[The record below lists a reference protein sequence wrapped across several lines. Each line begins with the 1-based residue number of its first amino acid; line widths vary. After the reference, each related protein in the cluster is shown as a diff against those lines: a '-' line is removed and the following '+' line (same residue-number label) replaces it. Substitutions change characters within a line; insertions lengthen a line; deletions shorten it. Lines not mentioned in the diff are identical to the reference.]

1 MTPFTYAF
9 AKAGQHER
17 ALEEVESFE
26 QMVHE
31 TTGPHGI
38 VFAVL
43 GMRDRAVATLIDE
56 ALQEFSPIRMAEL
69 AAALDEKTLA
79 LTILEREAENE
90 VPFELLFM
98 HCSEELRSLSGN
110 PRYERVLDRVGF
122 PD

>member
-1 MTPFTYAF
+1 
-9 AKAGQHER
+9 
-17 ALEEVESFE
+17 
-26 QMVHE
+26 MVHE
-31 TTGPHGI
+31 TTVPHGI

-43 GMRDRAVATLIDE
+43 RMRDRAVATLTDE

-69 AAALDEKTLA
+69 AAALDEKDLA

-98 HCSEELRSLSGN
+98 NCSEELRSLSGN